1 MTKRDGQQSNARSRR
16 TRGPSPARVL
26 LVADE
31 LAVGDRAAAGIE
43 DRADRFEV
51 TRAEDAAEGLSVVDR
66 KAGRLRRQR
75 LRPPG
80 MDGVEFLRTVRE
92 RVGDLP
98 FVLFTARGSEAIA
111 SEAVAAGVDEYLP
124 VGGR

>member
-1 MTKRDGQQSNARSRR
+1 
-16 TRGPSPARVL
+16 VL

-51 TRAEDAAEGLSVVDR
+51 TRAEDAAEG
-66 KAGRLRRQR
+66 AQRRRSQSR
-75 LRPPG
+75 STASSAATTSPR

-111 SEAVAAGVDEYLP
+111 SEAGRCGRRRVP
-124 VGGR
+124 SGGR

>member
-1 MTKRDGQQSNARSRR
+1 MTKRDGQQSNALAADARSE
-16 TRGPSPARVL
+16 PARVL

-66 KAGRLRRQR
+66 KPVDCVVSGY
-75 LRPPG
+75 
-80 MDGVEFLRTVRE
+80 
-92 RVGDLP
+92 DLP
-98 FVLFTARGSEAIA
+98 GWTVSSSFVPSA
-111 SEAVAAGVDEYLP
+111 SASATSPSCCSRPVDRRRSRAAAVA
-124 VGGR
+124 GGRRRVPSGGR

>member
-1 MTKRDGQQSNARSRR
+1 
-16 TRGPSPARVL
+16 
-26 LVADE
+26 
-31 LAVGDRAAAGIE
+31 
-43 DRADRFEV
+43 
-51 TRAEDAAEGLSVVDR
+51 
-66 KAGRLRRQR
+66 
-75 LRPPG
+75 

-124 VGGR
+124 VGGDNDAPTPPTPQTLPTTTRATTTPTRHSRPVSTTLCLGPTPSVE